1 MTVPS
6 LIYVIQNNL
15 LYVSASNLDGKAC
28 FVFFWE
34 SLQIYYFSRHVP
46 SHLPTKN
53 SDDCNLRCDNA
64 EKEIVEQSV
73 GLPFYTNLWCG
84 VSTTFSGYLHSF
96 ILSCRQITL
105 NVLGGETRV
114 VTVEQNRFIGFSA
127 ALGACFLS
135 GFAGIFFEKMLK
147 SSDLSVWLRN
157 IQLSLLS
164 LPLSLMM
171 SLLNEGSQISEKG
184 LFCL

>member
-1 MTVPS
+1 M
-6 LIYVIQNNL
+6 
-15 LYVSASNLDGKAC
+15 
-28 FVFFWE
+28 
-34 SLQIYYFSRHVP
+34 
-46 SHLPTKN
+46 
-53 SDDCNLRCDNA
+53 
-64 EKEIVEQSV
+64 
-73 GLPFYTNLWCG
+73 
-84 VSTTFSGYLHSF
+84 
-96 ILSCRQITL
+96 
-105 NVLGGETRV
+105 
-114 VTVEQNRFIGFSA
+114 EQNRFVGFSA

-184 LFCL
+184 DL